1 MLDLEGT
8 GIPKQMSEELSVT
21 KKRNRKHHNLFYK
34 TKITSC
40 SLLNICDIPPT
51 LKKKI
56 HKLESYPQCNGSPHD
71 RISALIKKKK
81 DPREAPQ
88 PSSTK

>member
-51 LKKKI
+51 LKKKFTSWNLI
-56 HKLESYPQCNGSPHD
+56 LNVMVLGLEPLKGP
-71 RISALIKKKK
+71 
-81 DPREAPQ
+81 
-88 PSSTK
+88 